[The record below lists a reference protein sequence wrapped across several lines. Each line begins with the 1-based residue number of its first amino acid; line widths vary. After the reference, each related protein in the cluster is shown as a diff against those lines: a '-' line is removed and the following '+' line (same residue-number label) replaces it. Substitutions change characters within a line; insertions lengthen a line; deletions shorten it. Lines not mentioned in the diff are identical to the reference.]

1 MKQIPRDFDGVHRLL
16 VECAQ
21 ADPASGLY
29 VGTLLDN
36 LQQRDGERRS
46 RPWLAGW
53 ADRRRLRAMARA
65 GDWQAVLQLGPELLA
80 LGPWDER
87 ILVPIA
93 EAAFATGCYES
104 AGRYLDNARRTAPNS
119 RVVLRMSAR
128 VATRLGRLAEAAEL
142 WRRLSRLVPDD
153 RQVAAIVEAL
163 SPAPAAVA
171 PSSAPTLQISEA
183 VGREQLV
190 QRLRELISAAQW
202 DVASRWLTASQTGA
216 ANDLELRELGEQITV
231 GRRQAQVAAAE
242 RLSQVDP
249 DPLWHALVAELR
261 ESLVRVELDVLAARS
276 SREPS
281 NPLLLCD
288 LASRI
293 LASGNLPEAASH
305 FEAAAAAGGG
315 LVVRAW
321 VEAGECW
328 QKLRQFARA
337 TDCYEAA
344 MRESER
350 SGEAR
355 GAGTDEFVCRALYR
369 SAVLDEAE
377 GAVERAAMRL
387 RKLVQIAPEY
397 RDAARRLD
405 KIESMRH
412 KSGSAPQR
420 EQVRGGG
427 EA

>member
-1 MKQIPRDFDGVHRLL
+1 MSSPNKSAADRSSPQEPAPPPLLKPLPWSERQRIQRQWERAWLAMKQAPRDFDGVHRLL
-16 VECAQ
+16 VECVQ

-36 LQQRDGERRS
+36 LQERDGERRS

-53 ADRRRLRAMARA
+53 SDRRRLRALAHA
-65 GDWQAVLQLGPELLA
+65 GDWPAVLQLGPDLLR

-87 ILVPIA
+87 LLVPIA

-104 AGRYLDNARRTAPNS
+104 AGRYLENARRTAPNN

-142 WRRLSRLVPDD
+142 WRQLSRLVPDD

-163 SPAPAAVA
+163 SPAQAADA
-171 PSSAPTLQISEA
+171 PTHAPTLQENEG

-190 QRLRELISAAQW
+190 QRLRDLISAEKW

-231 GRRQAQVAAAE
+231 GRRHAQVAAAE

-249 DPLWHALVAELR
+249 DPLWRELAAELR
-261 ESLVRVELDVLAARS
+261 ASLVRVELDVLAAKS

-288 LASRI
+288 LASR
-293 LASGNLPEAASH
+293 LLESGNLPEAASH
-305 FEAAAAAGGG
+305 FEAAAAAGGA
-315 LVVRAW
+315 LAVRAW
-321 VEAGECW
+321 VDAGECW
-328 QKLRQFARA
+328 QKLRQFGRA
-337 TDCYEAA
+337 TDCYE
-344 MRESER
+344 
-350 SGEAR
+350 
-355 GAGTDEFVCRALYR
+355 TALR
-369 SAVLDEAE
+369 EAE
-377 GAVERAAMRL
+377 R
-387 RKLVQIAPEY
+387 
-397 RDAARRLD
+397 
-405 KIESMRH
+405 
-412 KSGSAPQR
+412 
-420 EQVRGGG
+420 
-427 EA
+427 